1 MSLRVQITR
10 HTDLNIIWDLKHYLE
25 VNHTKTMAQQL
36 IEEHEIKIEI
46 AEIKVEECYNWAN
59 DLVLADNKNWYEE
72 FEPVRW
78 IEAKVN
84 LKPVENVCKCKK
96 NMVITRGMASKHK
109 KYCYLLYN

>member
-1 MSLRVQITR
+1 MV
-10 HTDLNIIWDLKHYLE
+10 H
-25 VNHTKTMAQQL
+25 QL
-36 IEEHEIKIEI
+36 IEEQDIKIEI
-46 AEIKVEECYNWAN
+46 AQIKVEECYNWAN
-59 DLVLADNKNWYEE
+59 DLVLANNKNCYEE

>member
-1 MSLRVQITR
+1 
-10 HTDLNIIWDLKHYLE
+10 
-25 VNHTKTMAQQL
+25 MAHQL
-36 IEEHEIKIEI
+36 IEEQEIKIEI

-59 DLVLADNKNWYEE
+59 DLVLPDNKNWYEE
-72 FEPVRW
+72 FEPNWW

-109 KYCYLLYN
+109 KFCYLLYN

>member
-1 MSLRVQITR
+1 
-10 HTDLNIIWDLKHYLE
+10 
-25 VNHTKTMAQQL
+25 MAHQL

-59 DLVLADNKNWYEE
+59 DLVLLDNKNWYEE
-72 FEPVRW
+72 FQPNWW
-78 IEAKVN
+78 IEARVN

-109 KYCYLLYN
+109 KYCYLLYK

>member
-1 MSLRVQITR
+1 
-10 HTDLNIIWDLKHYLE
+10 
-25 VNHTKTMAQQL
+25 MAQQL

-59 DLVLADNKNWYEE
+59 DLVLLDNKNWYEE
-72 FEPVRW
+72 FQPNWW
-78 IEAKVN
+78 IEARVN

>member
-1 MSLRVQITR
+1 
-10 HTDLNIIWDLKHYLE
+10 
-25 VNHTKTMAQQL
+25 MAHQL
-36 IEEHEIKIEI
+36 IEEQEIKIEI

-59 DLVLADNKNWYEE
+59 DLVLADNKNCYEE

-96 NMVITRGMASKHK
+96 NMVITRVMASKHK
-109 KYCYLLYN
+109 KFCYLLYN

>member
-1 MSLRVQITR
+1 
-10 HTDLNIIWDLKHYLE
+10 
-25 VNHTKTMAQQL
+25 MAQQL

-46 AEIKVEECYNWAN
+46 EEIKVEECYNWVN
-59 DLVLADNKNWYEE
+59 DLVLLDNKNWYEE
-72 FEPVRW
+72 FQPNWW